1 MVMRD
6 TTTNQTS
13 KNTRSEVWGELYAAE
28 YAFLYYEQLERKF
41 LKAHQLFSWTS
52 IALGGGAIA
61 PALLLAFASDDAT
74 GGYIGWWFAIQG
86 IALAIITLVERV
98 EKYGSK
104 ASVSASIS
112 KACSQ
117 VSTDLA
123 DLFSDIDQRSVD
135 DSRARTRLNR
145 LVQLKREVTYSGES
159 ADIVVDSESAVSKK
173 VADIAADR
181 LTSRYA

>member
-41 LKAHQLFSWTS
+41 LKTHQVFSWTS

-74 GGYIGWWFAIQG
+74 GGYFGWWFAIQG
-86 IALAIITLVERV
+86 IALAVITLVDKV
-98 EKYGSK
+98 GKYDRK
-104 ASVSASIS
+104 ASVASNIS
-112 KACSQ
+112 KSCSQ
-117 VSTDLA
+117 VASDLA
-123 DLFSDIDQRSVD
+123 NLFSDIDQRNVD
-135 DSRARTRLNR
+135 DTWARSRLDH
-145 LVQLKREVTYSGES
+145 LVQLKREITNSGQTAE
-159 ADIVVDSESAVSKK
+159 IVVDNESDVSKK

-181 LTSRYA
+181 LADRYA